1 MKIFEVGIS
10 VAYIYLLI
18 FLSKA
23 INLKMIDYIKNIII
37 TILVGVIFYEIN
49 KIACII
55 SILVILIY
63 LIGKVDKN
71 YKKSLFVS
79 LIAIIIQAICSYFV
93 GSVLGTLPLYQS
105 LFDTLFGVI
114 ISYSV
119 LGVVIFG
126 LGIVIFEI
134 VNIRDID
141 FKENNF
147 YINSVIAIFIVFCA
161 IVYYNIYSLQSQSLT
176 VTGKYTILII
186 LISLIVILSLFVG
199 IKGFYNDRDLKIKNN
214 ELKSLQNYI
223 NETEDAYLE
232 MRKFKH
238 DYINILS
245 SIAGYICDEDM
256 KGLEDYFNKKIAPL
270 NRTLENESLKLASL
284 KNVKAT
290 EIKGILTIK
299 TIQAQNKGIN
309 IDIEILEEIESISW
323 DTILAC
329 RGIGIL
335 MDNAIEAA
343 EECNYKK
350 INLSLIK
357 KEKSK
362 IIIIQNTY
370 KDKNINLKKIY
381 EQSYSTKGNDRGLGL
396 STLKESISKANNII
410 LDTKISE
417 EFFTQIITIQDI

>member
-1 MKIFEVGIS
+1 MLIFEVSIS
-10 VAYIYLLI
+10 VIYIYLLI

-23 INLKMIDYIKNIII
+23 LNLKMLDYIKNIII
-37 TILVGVIFYEIN
+37 TILVGIICYGIN
-49 KIACII
+49 HIAS
-55 SILVILIY
+55 SIAILLITIY

-79 LIAIIIQAICSYFV
+79 LIALIIQAICSYFV
-93 GSVLGTLPLYQS
+93 GSVLETLSLQQS

-126 LGIVIFEI
+126 LGVVIFEI

-141 FKENNF
+141 FKENNL

-199 IKGFYNDRDLKIKNN
+199 IKGFYNDRDLKIKDN
-214 ELKSLQNYI
+214 ELKALQNYI

-309 IDIEILEEIESISW
+309 IDIEILEEIESINW

-350 INLSLIK
+350 INLALIK

-417 EFFTQIITIQDI
+417 EFFTQIITIQDM

>member
-1 MKIFEVGIS
+1 MLIFEVSIS
-10 VAYIYLLI
+10 VIYIYLLI

-23 INLKMIDYIKNIII
+23 LNLKMLDYIKNIII
-37 TILVGVIFYEIN
+37 TILVGIICYGIN
-49 KIACII
+49 HIAS
-55 SILVILIY
+55 SIAILLITIY

-79 LIAIIIQAICSYFV
+79 LIALIIQAICSYFV
-93 GSVLGTLPLYQS
+93 GSVLETLPLQQS

-126 LGIVIFEI
+126 LGVVIFEI
-134 VNIRDID
+134 VNIKDID
-141 FKENNF
+141 FNENNL
-147 YINSVIAIFIVFCA
+147 YINSVIAIFIVFCS
-161 IVYYNIYSLQSQSLT
+161 IVYYNIYSLKVQSLT

-199 IKGFYNDRDLKIKNN
+199 IKGFYNDRDLKIKDN
-214 ELKSLQNYI
+214 ELKALQNYI
-223 NETEDAYLE
+223 NQTEDAYLE

-350 INLSLIK
+350 INLALIK

-370 KDKNINLKKIY
+370 KHKNINVKKIY

-410 LDTKISE
+410 LDTQISE

>member
-1 MKIFEVGIS
+1 MLIFEVSIS
-10 VAYIYLLI
+10 VIYIYLLI

-23 INLKMIDYIKNIII
+23 LNLKMLDYIKNIII
-37 TILVGVIFYEIN
+37 TILVGIICYGIN
-49 KIACII
+49 HIAS
-55 SILVILIY
+55 SIAILLITIY

-79 LIAIIIQAICSYFV
+79 LIALIIQAICSYFV
-93 GSVLGTLPLYQS
+93 GSVLETLSLQQS

-126 LGIVIFEI
+126 LGVVIFEI

-141 FKENNF
+141 FKENNL

-199 IKGFYNDRDLKIKNN
+199 IKGFYNDRDLKIKDN
-214 ELKSLQNYI
+214 ELKALQNYI

-350 INLSLIK
+350 INLALIK
-357 KEKSK
+357 K
-362 IIIIQNTY
+362 
-370 KDKNINLKKIY
+370 KNL
-381 EQSYSTKGNDRGLGL
+381 R
-396 STLKESISKANNII
+396 
-410 LDTKISE
+410 
-417 EFFTQIITIQDI
+417 

>member
-1 MKIFEVGIS
+1 MRIFEVSVS

-23 INLKMIDYIKNIII
+23 VNLKKIDYIKNIII

-49 KIACII
+49 QIACII

-63 LIGKVDKN
+63 LIGKVDEN

-79 LIAIIIQAICSYFV
+79 LIAIIMQSICSYFV
-93 GSVLGTLPLYQS
+93 GSVLETLPLQQS
-105 LFDTLFGVI
+105 LFDTIFGVI

-119 LGVVIFG
+119 LGVFIFG
-126 LGIVIFEI
+126 LGVVIFEI

-141 FKENNF
+141 FNENNL

-161 IVYYNIYSLQSQSLT
+161 IVYYNIYSLQSDSLT
-176 VTGKYTILII
+176 VTGKYAILII
-186 LISLIVILSLFVG
+186 LMSLIVILALFVG
-199 IKGFYNDRDLKIKNN
+199 IKGFYNDRDLKIKDN
-214 ELKSLQNYI
+214 ELKALQNYI

-270 NRTLENESLKLASL
+270 NNTLENESLKLASL

-350 INLSLIK
+350 INLALIK

-370 KDKNINLKKIY
+370 KHKNINVKKIY

-410 LDTKISE
+410 LDTQISE

>member
-1 MKIFEVGIS
+1 MLIFEVSIS
-10 VAYIYLLI
+10 VIYIYLLI

-23 INLKMIDYIKNIII
+23 LNLKMLDYIKNIII
-37 TILVGVIFYEIN
+37 TILVGIICYGIN
-49 KIACII
+49 HIAS
-55 SILVILIY
+55 SIAILLITIY

-79 LIAIIIQAICSYFV
+79 LIALIIQAICSYFV
-93 GSVLGTLPLYQS
+93 GSVLETLSLQQS

-126 LGIVIFEI
+126 LGVVIFEI

-141 FKENNF
+141 FKENNL

-199 IKGFYNDRDLKIKNN
+199 IKGFYNDRDLKIKDN
-214 ELKSLQNYI
+214 ELKALQNYI

-350 INLSLIK
+350 INLALIK

-417 EFFTQIITIQDI
+417 EFFTQIITIQDM

>member
-1 MKIFEVGIS
+1 MLIFEVGIS
-10 VAYIYLLI
+10 VIYIYLLI
-18 FLSKA
+18 FLSKSLS
-23 INLKMIDYIKNIII
+23 LKMIDYIKNIII

-49 KIACII
+49 HIASII
-55 SILVILIY
+55 SVLLITIY

-199 IKGFYNDRDLKIKNN
+199 IKGFYNDRDLKIKDN
-214 ELKSLQNYI
+214 ELKALQNYI

-350 INLSLIK
+350 INLALIK

-417 EFFTQIITIQDI
+417 EFFTQIITIQDM

>member
-1 MKIFEVGIS
+1 MLIFEVSIS
-10 VAYIYLLI
+10 VIYIYLLI

-23 INLKMIDYIKNIII
+23 LNLKMLDYIKNIII
-37 TILVGVIFYEIN
+37 TILVGIICYGIN
-49 KIACII
+49 HIAS
-55 SILVILIY
+55 SIAILLITIY

-79 LIAIIIQAICSYFV
+79 LIALIIQAICSYFV
-93 GSVLGTLPLYQS
+93 GSVLETLPLQQS

-126 LGIVIFEI
+126 LGVVIFEI
-134 VNIRDID
+134 VNIKDID
-141 FKENNF
+141 FNENNL

-161 IVYYNIYSLQSQSLT
+161 IVYYNIYSLKVQSLT

-186 LISLIVILSLFVG
+186 LMSLIVILSLFVG
-199 IKGFYNDRDLKIKNN
+199 IKGFYNDRDLKIKDN
-214 ELKSLQNYI
+214 ELKALQNYI
-223 NETEDAYLE
+223 NQTEDAYLE

-350 INLSLIK
+350 INLALIK

-370 KDKNINLKKIY
+370 KHKNINVKKIY

-410 LDTKISE
+410 LDTQISE

>member
-1 MKIFEVGIS
+1 MLIFEVGIS
-10 VAYIYLLI
+10 VIYIYLLI
-18 FLSKA
+18 FLSKSLS
-23 INLKMIDYIKNIII
+23 LKMIDYIKNIII

-49 KIACII
+49 HIASII
-55 SILVILIY
+55 SVLLITIY

-350 INLSLIK
+350 INLALIK

-417 EFFTQIITIQDI
+417 EFFTQIITIQDM

>member
-1 MKIFEVGIS
+1 MRVFEVGIS
-10 VAYIYLLI
+10 ILYIYLLI

-23 INLKMIDYIKNIII
+23 VSLKKIDYIKNIII

-49 KIACII
+49 HIASII
-55 SILVILIY
+55 SVLLITIY

-79 LIAIIIQAICSYFV
+79 LIAIIMQAICAYFV
-93 GSVLGTLPLYQS
+93 GSVLETLPLQQS

-126 LGIVIFEI
+126 LGVVIFEI

-141 FKENNF
+141 FKENNL

-161 IVYYNIYSLQSQSLT
+161 IVYYNIYSLKVQSLT

-186 LISLIVILSLFVG
+186 LMSLIVILSLFVG
-199 IKGFYNDRDLKIKNN
+199 IKGFYNDRDLKIKDN
-214 ELKSLQNYI
+214 ELKALQNYI
-223 NETEDAYLE
+223 NQTEDAYLE

-350 INLSLIK
+350 INLALIK

-370 KDKNINLKKIY
+370 KHKNINVKKIY

-410 LDTKISE
+410 LDTQISE

>member
-1 MKIFEVGIS
+1 MLIFEVSIS
-10 VAYIYLLI
+10 VIYIYLLI

-23 INLKMIDYIKNIII
+23 LNLKMLDYIKNIII
-37 TILVGVIFYEIN
+37 TILVGIICYGIN
-49 KIACII
+49 HIAS
-55 SILVILIY
+55 SIAILLITIY

-79 LIAIIIQAICSYFV
+79 LIALIIQAICSYFV
-93 GSVLGTLPLYQS
+93 GSVLETLPLQQS

-126 LGIVIFEI
+126 LGVVIFEI
-134 VNIRDID
+134 VNIKDID
-141 FKENNF
+141 FNENNL

-161 IVYYNIYSLQSQSLT
+161 IVYYNIYSLKVQSLT

-199 IKGFYNDRDLKIKNN
+199 IKGFYNDRDLKIKDN
-214 ELKSLQNYI
+214 ELKALQNYI
-223 NETEDAYLE
+223 NQTEDAYLE

-350 INLSLIK
+350 INLALIK

-370 KDKNINLKKIY
+370 KHKNINVKKIY

-410 LDTKISE
+410 LDTQISE

>member
-1 MKIFEVGIS
+1 MLIFEVGIS
-10 VAYIYLLI
+10 VIYIYLLI
-18 FLSKA
+18 FLSKSLS
-23 INLKMIDYIKNIII
+23 LKMIDYIKNIII

-49 KIACII
+49 HIASII
-55 SILVILIY
+55 SVLLITIY

-93 GSVLGTLPLYQS
+93 GSVLETLPLYQS

-350 INLSLIK
+350 INLALIK

-362 IIIIQNTY
+362 IIIVQNTY

-396 STLKESISKANNII
+396 STLKESIRKANNII

-417 EFFTQIITIQDI
+417 EFFTQVITIQDI